1 MQREL
6 TLYNE
11 VKQIGL
17 LPDFIKEISNG
28 LGLDEML
35 IFNLNLVLEEAV
47 TNVIMYAY
55 PKGERHSMT
64 LKAWTEG
71 ENVLAFELKDQGK
84 PFDPIKEAPEVDTT
98 LSAEERGIGG
108 LGIFLIQQMMDEV
121 SYRYEGNSNI
131 LTMKKNIKT

>member
-1 MQREL
+1 MKREL

-17 LPDFIKEISNG
+17 LPDFIKEVCDE

-71 ENVLAFELKDQGK
+71 EDVLAFELKDQGK

-98 LSAEERGIGG
+98 LSAEERRIGG

-121 SYRYEGNSNI
+121 SYRYENDSNI
-131 LTMKKNIKT
+131 LTMKKNIKA